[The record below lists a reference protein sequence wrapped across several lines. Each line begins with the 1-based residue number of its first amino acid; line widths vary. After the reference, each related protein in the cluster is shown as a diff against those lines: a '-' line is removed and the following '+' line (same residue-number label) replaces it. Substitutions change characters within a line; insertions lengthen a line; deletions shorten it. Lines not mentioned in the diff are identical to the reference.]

1 MKVFLSHAIHDKELV
16 NKLKKKCREYGLE
29 LLIAEHSYA
38 VDKSITQKI
47 ESMIKESKI
56 ALFLLTAKGNE
67 SKFVQQEI
75 GYAKSLNKP
84 SIYLVQIGSETTGF
98 AYGHDYIEFDPEQPD
113 IAIKK
118 AISLMVAHWNKL
130 IEKQKEENKV
140 FGLLFGGLIGLALL
154 SD

>member
-16 NKLKKKCREYGLE
+16 NRLKNKCAVCGLE
-29 LLIAEHSYA
+29 LLIAEHTYA
-38 VDKSITQKI
+38 VDKTITQKI
-47 ESMIKESKI
+47 ELMIKESKI

-84 SIYLVQIGSETTGF
+84 SIYLVQVGSQTTGF

-118 AISLMVAHWNKL
+118 AISSMVSHLNNM
-130 IEKQKEENKV
+130 IEKQKEDNKV
-140 FGLLFGGLIGLALL
+140 FGLLIGGLIGLALL
-154 SD
+154 SE